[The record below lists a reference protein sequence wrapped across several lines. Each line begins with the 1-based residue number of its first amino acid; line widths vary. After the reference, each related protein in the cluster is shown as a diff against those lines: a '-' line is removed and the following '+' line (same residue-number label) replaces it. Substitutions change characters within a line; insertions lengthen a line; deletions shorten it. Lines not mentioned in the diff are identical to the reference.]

1 MTGKRK
7 LKKIAAK
14 SVRLTFREGKVNR
27 MTAEEIIRVLKT
39 LPRAQA
45 IYAISKFLK
54 GLRRRGG
61 ETTATIES
69 AVPLS
74 RRQLASIIKKLSQEH
89 VVTEVQARVNPD
101 ILGGIKIKIGDAIL
115 DYSLQEKVAQIG
127 RVIES

>member
-14 SVRLTFREGKVNR
+14 SVRLTFREGKVNK
-27 MTAEEIIRVLKT
+27 MTAEDIIRVLKT

-74 RRQLASIIKKLSQEH
+74 RRQLDNIIKKLSQEH
-89 VVTEVQARVNPD
+89 VVTEVQTRINPD
-101 ILGGIKIKIGDAIL
+101 ILGGIKIKIGDIIL

>member
-14 SVRLTFREGKVNR
+14 SVRLTFREGKVNK
-27 MTAEEIIRVLKT
+27 MTAEDIIRVLKT

-74 RRQLASIIKKLSQEH
+74 RRQLDNIIKKLSQEH
-89 VVTEVQARVNPD
+89 VVTEVQTRVNPD
-101 ILGGIKIKIGDAIL
+101 ILGGIKIKIGDIIL